1 LIEAPTGKFI
11 KSDTHRV
18 LKNRDWLLINS
29 IISDAPQIV
38 IVDYPD
44 LNFELNGRTFSVS
57 VHENLEHPN
66 ASQNQAWLDFDA
78 VSFPLIIRPFKTG
91 DYFYPLGM
99 RKKKKISRFMT
110 DLKLSRHEKEKQWV
124 VESDRK
130 IIWVLGH
137 RIDDRFK
144 ITAKTKSVLLLN
156 WA

>member
-1 LIEAPTGKFI
+1 
-11 KSDTHRV
+11 
-18 LKNRDWLLINS
+18 
-29 IISDAPQIV
+29 
-38 IVDYPD
+38 
-44 LNFELNGRTFSVS
+44 
-57 VHENLEHPN
+57 
-66 ASQNQAWLDFDA
+66 
-78 VSFPLIIRPFKTG
+78 
-91 DYFYPLGM
+91 
-99 RKKKKISRFMT
+99 MT

>member
-1 LIEAPTGKFI
+1 
-11 KSDTHRV
+11 
-18 LKNRDWLLINS
+18 
-29 IISDAPQIV
+29 
-38 IVDYPD
+38 
-44 LNFELNGRTFSVS
+44 
-57 VHENLEHPN
+57 
-66 ASQNQAWLDFDA
+66 
-78 VSFPLIIRPFKTG
+78 
-91 DYFYPLGM
+91 M

-156 WA
+156 WV